1 MSLFGRRHGD
11 RSRTKTKYLIEV
23 PHGADECTW
32 VMDEIIGRGPHYQQL
47 FYWGCLTG
55 EHSAWALLDG
65 PGREAVLEEAL
76 PPVLRERARV
86 RRVARVWSD
95 ELRRLHEERT
105 RADRRA
111 TPAERGRR
119 RTLNERQ
126 WRRRAA
132 SASRRAPRPFCP
144 APGTL
149 LYCPAGPATA
159 LARGLRPSR

>member
-95 ELRRLHEERT
+95 ELRRLHEER
-105 RADRRA
+105 D
-111 TPAERGRR
+111 
-119 RTLNERQ
+119 
-126 WRRRAA
+126 A
-132 SASRRAPRPFCP
+132 S
-144 APGTL
+144 
-149 LYCPAGPATA
+149 
-159 LARGLRPSR
+159 